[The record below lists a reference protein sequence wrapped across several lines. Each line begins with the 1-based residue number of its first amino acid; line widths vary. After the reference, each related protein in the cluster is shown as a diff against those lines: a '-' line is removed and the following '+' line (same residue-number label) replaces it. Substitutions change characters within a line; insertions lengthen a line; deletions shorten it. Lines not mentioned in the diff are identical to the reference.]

1 LTGPNVQKGSDSVR
15 QIRIGE
21 PKEGMIIQP
30 ELHSQFIEFLGSCIH
45 DGIWVGRN
53 SEIPNYGGLRKDAVD
68 ALRAI
73 APPVIRWPGGCYADM
88 YHCSNFPLEKCCNS
102 RWFLAQQVIF

>member
-1 LTGPNVQKGSDSVR
+1 
-15 QIRIGE
+15 
-21 PKEGMIIQP
+21 MIIRP

-73 APPVIRWPGGCYADM
+73 APSVIRWPGGCYADM
-88 YHCSNFPLEKCCNS
+88 YLCSNSHLKNAVTADGFLLN
-102 RWFLAQQVIF
+102 RWFFET